1 MRNQLRCGGFPVAV
15 LKERMDKMDAQIALN
30 ILKQAYRLSPFR
42 VNNVIQFVKYPS
54 DKPTSYQT
62 IHGAFIFPLE
72 GEAEIRFDNECFLAK
87 PGTMVHGC
95 PECQLTFRVLGE
107 NPFTHINL
115 YYHQISSNLLFSM
128 PIDLPA
134 VSPALQNLV
143 GANDHADIHSI
154 LQKQLLSRQVFQN
167 IFFDDEKDH
176 SSKDYLIVKELLD
189 YIENNYRSPL
199 TMEDLASHIGK
210 SKSQLSYLFYKY
222 TQCRPID
229 FLIDYRINMAAKLLR
244 DQGCTVTKAADAVGY
259 TDPLHFSRLFKK
271 RTGYA
276 PSQIQ
281 RKHIS
286 DRK

>member
-1 MRNQLRCGGFPVAV
+1 
-15 LKERMDKMDAQIALN
+15 MDKMDAQTALN

-42 VNNVIQFVKYPS
+42 INNVIKFVKHPS

-72 GEAEIRFDNECFLAK
+72 GEAEIRFDDECFLAK

-95 PECQLTFRVLGE
+95 PGCQLSFDVLGE
-107 NPFTHINL
+107 KPFTHINI

-134 VSPALQNLV
+134 VSPVLEELAD
-143 GANDHADIHSI
+143 ANEQMDIQSI
-154 LQKQLLSRQVFQN
+154 LQKQVLSRQVFQN
-167 IFFDDEKDH
+167 IFFNGEKDN
-176 SSKDYLIVKELLD
+176 SAQDYLIVKELLD
-189 YIENNYRSPL
+189 YIEDNYRNAL
-199 TMEDLASHIGK
+199 TMEDLANHIGK

-244 DQGCTVTKAADAVGY
+244 EQGCTVTEAADAVGY
-259 TDPLHFSRLFKK
+259 ADPLHFSRLFKK

-281 RKHIS
+281 RKNS
-286 DRK
+286 

>member
-1 MRNQLRCGGFPVAV
+1 M
-15 LKERMDKMDAQIALN
+15 EAQTALN

-42 VNNVIQFVKYPS
+42 VNNVIKFVKYPS

-72 GEAEIRFDNECFLAK
+72 GEAEIRFDDKCFNAK

-95 PECQLTFRVLGE
+95 PGCQLTFHVLGD
-107 NPFTHINL
+107 NPFTHINI

-134 VSPALQNLV
+134 VLPVLQELAD
-143 GANDHADIHSI
+143 ANEQIDIHSI

-167 IFFDDEKDH
+167 IFFNGEKDNAAE
-176 SSKDYLIVKELLD
+176 DYHIVKELVD
-189 YIENNYRSPL
+189 YIEDNYRK
-199 TMEDLASHIGK
+199 ANYIGK

-229 FLIDYRINMAAKLLR
+229 FLIDYRINVAAKLLR
-244 DQGCTVTKAADAVGY
+244 EQGCTVTQAADAVGY
-259 TDPLHFSRLFKK
+259 GDPLHFSRLFKK

-281 RKHIS
+281 RKNGE
-286 DRK
+286 

>member
-1 MRNQLRCGGFPVAV
+1 METQT
-15 LKERMDKMDAQIALN
+15 ALN

-42 VNNVIQFVKYPS
+42 VNNVIQFVKDPS

-72 GEAEIRFDNECFLAK
+72 GEAEIRFDDKCFLAK

-95 PECQLTFRVLGE
+95 PGCQLAFHVLGE
-107 NPFTHINL
+107 NPFTHINI

-134 VSPALQNLV
+134 VSSVLQELADTNEKM
-143 GANDHADIHSI
+143 DIHSI
-154 LQKQLLSRQVFQN
+154 LQKQLLSRQIFQN
-167 IFFDDEKDH
+167 IFFNGEKDN
-176 SSKDYLIVKELLD
+176 SAEDYRIVKELVD
-189 YIENNYRSPL
+189 YMENNCRSAL
-199 TMEDLASHIGK
+199 TMEDLANYIGK

-244 DQGCTVTKAADAVGY
+244 EQGYNVTAAADAVGY

-281 RKHIS
+281 RK
-286 DRK
+286 KG